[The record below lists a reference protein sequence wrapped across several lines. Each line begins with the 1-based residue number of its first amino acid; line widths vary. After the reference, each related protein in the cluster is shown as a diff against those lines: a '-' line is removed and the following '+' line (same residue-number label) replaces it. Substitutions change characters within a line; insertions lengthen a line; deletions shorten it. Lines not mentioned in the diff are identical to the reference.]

1 MQNNLRD
8 YINEV
13 MNDNR
18 IFSHE
23 DVIAMDN
30 EEGKYYQK
38 ALDYQYG
45 KIGFPR
51 NSELASS
58 DDVVFVQEYTRQDG
72 TVVRAHY
79 RSKAGRGNPDK
90 PVMKSPKEYKSEL
103 EKEIND
109 YMDRDVQERYG
120 AGVNKTSIDYLQ
132 ELMEMLPETELEYV
146 APDIDDIE
154 PNQAP
159 LYPSNGML
167 TGQIEMS
174 HDISNEIPAVNV
186 QPYSKPSTQPKPASK
201 PYTGREMNI
210 SSIELPERR
219 YLGIL
224 DDLASEYSRNHKYR
238 NIKAT
243 NKNLSR
249 EEINNKTKE
258 IIDELT
264 FNNKD
269 ISTQEKILNILA
281 LYPEMYTSAVQYR
294 LAKNRFTAEAVGKI
308 LDIPLSLSYYRLS
321 LNPKNFIEKDFD
333 NDYTDMMSI
342 ENYSLKEHLSRMH
355 KGIND
360 NTMVVKPRQVSPLI
374 RKVKASS
381 CLQGFIVKN
390 QSAIKSGKYKNKT
403 LAGISFY
410 GEKDLGTLLGETHV
424 YNAYID
430 RQGNLHLQIPDYYD
444 FYMREVLLNN
454 LSLKEIKDK
463 TINNNAR
470 IQQLL
475 GLLTDYVLLLDI
487 TYTKDELSKIPGWK

>member
-1 MQNNLRD
+1 MPKSLRD
-8 YINEV
+8 YVNDV

-18 IFSHE
+18 IFSYE
-23 DVIAMDN
+23 DVLAMDN

-45 KIGFPR
+45 KIGFPM
-51 NSELASS
+51 NAELANSS
-58 DDVVFVQEYTRQDG
+58 DVVFVHEYTRQDG

-79 RSKAGRGNPDK
+79 RSKAGHGNPNK
-90 PVMKSPKEYKSEL
+90 PVMQSPKEYKSTL

-120 AGVNKTSIDYLQ
+120 TGVNKTNNNANNLQ
-132 ELMEMLPETELEYV
+132 ELIDILPETEYEETPETEYT
-146 APDIDDIE
+146 
-154 PNQAP
+154 P
-159 LYPSNGML
+159 LYPSNGTL

-174 HDISNEIPAVNV
+174 NNISNEIPAVNV
-186 QPYSKPSTQPKPASK
+186 QSYSKPSTQPKPIAK
-201 PYTGREMNI
+201 PYTGREMYI
-210 SSIELPERR
+210 SSTPMPDKK
-219 YLGIL
+219 YLGAL
-224 DDLASEYSRNHKYR
+224 DDFTNEYSQSRKYR
-238 NIKAT
+238 NIKAV
-243 NKNLSR
+243 NKNLSM

-269 ISTQEKILNILA
+269 ISTKEKILNTLA

-294 LAKNRFTAEAVGKI
+294 LAKNRFTAETVGKI
-308 LDIPLSLSYYRLS
+308 LDIPLSLNYYRLS
-321 LNPKNFIEKDFD
+321 LNPKDFIEKDFD
-333 NDYTDMMSI
+333 NYYTDMMSI
-342 ENYSLKEHLSRMH
+342 ENYSLKEHLSKMH
-355 KGIND
+355 KEIND
-360 NTMVVKPRQVSPLI
+360 NTMVVKPRQTSPLV

-381 CLQGFIVKN
+381 CLQSFIVKN
-390 QSAIKSGKYKNKT
+390 QNAIKSGRYKDKT

-410 GEKDLGTLLGETHV
+410 SEKDLGTLLGETHV

-430 RQGNLHLQIPDYYD
+430 KQGNLHLQIPDYYD

-454 LSLKEIKDK
+454 LSLREIKDK
-463 TINNNAR
+463 TINNDAR

-487 TYTKDELSKIPGWK
+487 TYTKDELSKMPGWK